1 MKEELRVLF
10 YLKKNQVNVSG
21 QCSVMGRITIGR
33 SMAQFSAKIEA
44 EPSKWDA
51 KAGRMTGK
59 SNHAL
64 QVNRQINK
72 INLSINVR
80 YKEYLTNR
88 GSVTAEELKNAFQ
101 GIATTHETLLK
112 VFAEHNEV
120 YGKRVGIDRVK
131 RTYKGYCNA
140 YSHLADFLQ
149 KKYHVRDMSFNQ
161 LTFSFIEA
169 YDFYL
174 RVDLKMKP
182 NTILGYI
189 IPFRK
194 VVRIAL
200 NKGFITR
207 DPFTEY
213 KPERGRS
220 EHRTLTSEEL
230 QKIMN
235 ATFDSP
241 KRTLIRDLF
250 IFSSFCGLAFAD
262 IRRLTENE
270 LVTTEDGKQ
279 WIVMARK
286 KTGTISRVRLLD
298 IPLQI
303 IEKYKKDRVCEK
315 IFSVPGYSTVDI
327 NLKRIAEICNIN
339 KSLTYH
345 QSRHSFGTSIC
356 LTQGVPIETLSQMMG
371 HRNIKTT
378 QIYAEITGAKI
389 EEDMQRLS
397 QKIKNKYQLT
407 ET

>member
-1 MKEELRVLF
+1 MKEELKVLF
-10 YLKKNQVNVSG
+10 YLKKNQVKANG
-21 QCSVMGRITIGR
+21 LCSVMGRITIGR

-64 QVNRQINK
+64 QVNRQIDK
-72 INLSINVR
+72 INLSINAR

-101 GIATTHETLLK
+101 GIATTQETLLK

-174 RVDLKMKP
+174 RVGLKMKP
-182 NTILGYI
+182 NTVLGYI

-194 VVRIAL
+194 IVRTAL
-200 NKGFITR
+200 NKGFIAR

-213 KPERGRS
+213 KPERGQS

-241 KRTLIRDLF
+241 NRTFIRDLF
-250 IFSSFCGLAFAD
+250 VFSAFTFVA
-262 IRRLTENE
+262 LTN
-270 LVTTEDGKQ
+270 
-279 WIVMARK
+279 
-286 KTGTISRVRLLD
+286 
-298 IPLQI
+298 
-303 IEKYKKDRVCEK
+303 VCL
-315 IFSVPGYSTVDI
+315 I
-327 NLKRIAEICNIN
+327 IN
-339 KSLTYH
+339 KLQTNN
-345 QSRHSFGTSIC
+345 RGIGNGLETTC
-356 LTQGVPIETLSQMMG
+356 L
-371 HRNIKTT
+371 HHF
-378 QIYAEITGAKI
+378 A
-389 EEDMQRLS
+389 
-397 QKIKNKYQLT
+397 
-407 ET
+407 

>member
-64 QVNRQINK
+64 QVNRQIDK

>member
-1 MKEELRVLF
+1 
-10 YLKKNQVNVSG
+10 
-21 QCSVMGRITIGR
+21 
-33 SMAQFSAKIEA
+33 
-44 EPSKWDA
+44 
-51 KAGRMTGK
+51 
-59 SNHAL
+59 
-64 QVNRQINK
+64 
-72 INLSINVR
+72 
-80 YKEYLTNR
+80 
-88 GSVTAEELKNAFQ
+88 
-101 GIATTHETLLK
+101 
-112 VFAEHNEV
+112 
-120 YGKRVGIDRVK
+120 
-131 RTYKGYCNA
+131 
-140 YSHLADFLQ
+140 
-149 KKYHVRDMSFNQ
+149 
-161 LTFSFIEA
+161 
-169 YDFYL
+169 
-174 RVDLKMKP
+174 
-182 NTILGYI
+182 
-189 IPFRK
+189 
-194 VVRIAL
+194 
-200 NKGFITR
+200 
-207 DPFTEY
+207 
-213 KPERGRS
+213 
-220 EHRTLTSEEL
+220 
-230 QKIMN
+230 MN

-339 KSLTYH
+339 KSLPYH

>member
-1 MKEELRVLF
+1 M
-10 YLKKNQVNVSG
+10 SG

-64 QVNRQINK
+64 QVNRQIDK

-131 RTYKGYCNA
+131 RTYKGYCHA

>member
-1 MKEELRVLF
+1 MKEELKVLF
-10 YLKKNQVNVSG
+10 YLKKNQVKANG
-21 QCSVMGRITIGR
+21 LCSVMGRITIGR
-33 SMAQFSAKIEA
+33 TMAQFSAKIEA

-59 SNHAL
+59 SNLAL
-64 QVNRQINK
+64 QVNRQIDK
-72 INLSINVR
+72 INLSIHAR

-101 GIATTHETLLK
+101 GIASTQETLLK

-120 YGKRVGIDRVK
+120 YRKRVGIDREK
-131 RTYKGYCNA
+131 RTYKTYCNA

-169 YDFYL
+169 YDFHL
-174 RVDLKMKP
+174 RVNLKMKP
-182 NTILGYI
+182 NTVLGYI

-194 VVRIAL
+194 IVRIAL
-200 NKGFITR
+200 NKGFIAR

-220 EHRTLTSEEL
+220 EHRTLTGEEL

-241 KRTLIRDLF
+241 NRTFIRDLF
-250 IFSSFCGLAFAD
+250 VFSTFTGLAFAD
-262 IRRLTENE
+262 IRRLTEKE
-270 LVTTEDGKQ
+270 LVTTEDGRQ
-279 WIVMARK
+279 WIVIARK
-286 KTGTISRVRLLD
+286 KTGTISRIRLLD

-303 IEKYKKDRVCEK
+303 IEKYKKDRICEK

-327 NLKRIAEICNIN
+327 NLKRIAEICGIN
-339 KSLTYH
+339 KTLTYH
-345 QSRHSFGTSIC
+345 
-356 LTQGVPIETLSQMMG
+356 
-371 HRNIKTT
+371 
-378 QIYAEITGAKI
+378 AAKHNAFAI
-389 EEDMQRLS
+389 
-397 QKIKNKYQLT
+397 
-407 ET
+407 

>member
-64 QVNRQINK
+64 QVNRQIDK

-182 NTILGYI
+182 NTILVYI